1 MLTYPGNIKDY
12 YTLAK
17 VVKIYPDSKGL
28 VRKVRVKYRKKNARE
43 SRNVCKASLIEEDV
57 AVQRLVLLEPAN
69 RRLIN

>member
-28 VRKVRVKYRKKNARE
+28 VRKVRVKYREKKTLVSPE
-43 SRNVCKASLIEEDV
+43 MFVKP
-57 AVQRLVLLEPAN
+57 VLLKKM
-69 RRLIN
+69 